1 MLQNATHLRKSTPW
15 PWPPN
20 MSDGDVFG
28 IAHATQTASLQTLFK
43 IPTPAVVFE
52 TATIPSHCSLVARC
66 RIHCAC
72 HRKVTVERPKVVWT
86 RRLFDILTSTCAS
99 RHSRMHFFNSSIYKI
114 VVRKWCVFNML
125 TLKCA
130 SRHSAPQR
138 RALFNI
144 STSKGDPNMLCFYH
158 FDLNMYFAPQRRA
171 HFQRRFWHFDVEM
184 CFAPQ
189 RPEIDLSSSQ
199 MLPHPPL

>member
-1 MLQNATHLRKSTPW
+1 
-15 PWPPN
+15 
-20 MSDGDVFG
+20 
-28 IAHATQTASLQTLFK
+28 
-43 IPTPAVVFE
+43 
-52 TATIPSHCSLVARC
+52 
-66 RIHCAC
+66 
-72 HRKVTVERPKVVWT
+72 
-86 RRLFDILTSTCAS
+86 
-99 RHSRMHFFNSSIYKI
+99 MHFFNSSIYKNGAK
-114 VVRKWCVFNML
+114 VVCFQHVDFEM
-125 TLKCA
+125 CF
-130 SRHSAPQR
+130 APQR

-158 FDLNMYFAPQRRA
+158 FDLNMDFAPQWRA